1 MNVRP
6 ATSVEISDWNRHL
19 SQNPDGGNI
28 VQTSELA
35 TLKEQNGWTLR
46 HLFVDDTAV
55 LVQER
60 SILGL
65 GKLWYAPKG
74 PGARTMQQATR
85 AIEAL
90 KKYASTQGVFL
101 LQVEPE

>member
-1 MNVRP
+1 MMWRTRNL
-6 ATSVEISDWNRHL
+6 ALL
-19 SQNPDGGNI
+19 SSRNPSGGTI
-28 VQTSELA
+28 IEYGGAWELP
-35 TLKEQNGWTLR
+35 
-46 HLFVDDTAV
+46 
-55 LVQER
+55 
-60 SILGL
+60 